1 MKKRRGFCFKWLG
14 IFLMLLFGFT
24 AGGKT
29 AEAAGYS
36 QDYRYW
42 SQGSSDYIPMR
53 QVGCLI
59 TAQAKM
65 LYEANVNR
73 NADFNPDYWYRWL
86 LANGGIASSTSLEIL
101 NHNVPERYAASLGKS
116 LTYLGASAN
125 VADAQIW
132 SNINA
137 GKYTIIHIKSD
148 NNTYHWVM
156 VDNNTSKAKGQ
167 IYIYD
172 SFSGDPNTSFTTY
185 NTGPR
190 PLSAYSNRI
199 KMLTYQGGGNPSDR
213 APQGSLD
220 FATGGTGTVRVA
232 GWAFDADTPK
242 QPIAVHVYIGGNS
255 GDSGAECHGI
265 DANLLRP
272 DIGTAYQNLGIG
284 NNHGFDA
291 TIKTS
296 KTGTQPVYIYAINSQ
311 YGGSSPQ
318 IGYGIVNIS
327 KDSSKPVISNI
338 KVTNITHTGYTVSC
352 TVTDNVGVSKVQFP
366 TWRRRDSSAGC
377 IWYDGVK
384 NGNTWS
390 FTFKDAIYSDEYM
403 THIYAYDTAGNSSS
417 AKCDAVY
424 CAQKGSVPAIVN
436 GGIYVLRTA
445 LNEKKVIDCADNS
458 NAYLWDYNSGKVSWQ
473 QFKIEQVSGGYYKL
487 AAMNGGKVL
496 TVSGGNA
503 NAGANLGLAQW
514 NGSDAQL
521 FKFNSAGNGYYF
533 IVSKLG
539 SYVDVT
545 NGTTANGTNV
555 QMYSY
560 GAVKNQSWKLEFV
573 KCTSHVWDDG
583 VVTKKATCTKEG
595 AKLYHCKNCPA
606 TKIEAILAA
615 GHRAATWKTT
625 KAATCT
631 QKGINSYVCG
641 ICQEVIATETI
652 PAKGHGAGTWKVTK
666 AATCTQTGTK
676 AYVCGTC
683 GATIRSEGIP
693 AAGHTYQT
701 VTDKAA
707 TCTAAGSRHKE
718 CSVCGYKAGSETI
731 PAKGHG
737 TGTWK
742 VTKAAS
748 CTQAGTKAYVC
759 GVCGGTIRNESI
771 SATGHTYRVVTDKK
785 ATCTA
790 AGSRHKECD
799 VCGHK
804 AGSETIAAAGHQY
817 GAYQVTKK
825 ATISSTGIKKRTC
838 KVCKE
843 SETKR
848 ISKLKASIKVEKTKL
863 SVGVKK
869 TVPAPKVTYQRGDKI
884 QSWKSANK
892 AIATVSKS
900 GRITGKKAGTTTI
913 TVRLKSGKTA
923 KIKVTV
929 KKTVTPKIKLNR
941 TKVTLKKGKAYS
953 LKISV
958 TPQSIRNKIKFTSS
972 NKKVAVVSSKGKITA
987 KRRGSATV
995 KVYYG
1000 KVSAK
1005 CRVTVK

>member
-1 MKKRRGFCFKWLG
+1 MTAKAACPSG
-14 IFLMLLFGFT
+14 INNNGL
-24 AGGKT
+24 
-29 AEAAGYS
+29 
-36 QDYRYW
+36 
-42 SQGSSDYIPMR
+42 
-53 QVGCLI
+53 
-59 TAQAKM
+59 
-65 LYEANVNR
+65 
-73 NADFNPDYWYRWL
+73 
-86 LANGGIASSTSLEIL
+86 GGIYIDINSAIYNDSRWRTHGDPYGRYGCTWFVGARVMELTGKGSYNTQAPANWMSYGAGLGFRTGQTIAEKAVACYSNHVAFVEKIVGNTVYISEDGQTYYSDSAHGYACIRTKTIAEVTSYD
-101 NHNVPERYAASLGKS
+101 PYGGGSFLGFV
-116 LTYLGASAN
+116 YLG
-125 VADAQIW
+125 D
-132 SNINA
+132 
-137 GKYTIIHIKSD
+137 
-148 NNTYHWVM
+148 
-156 VDNNTSKAKGQ
+156 VDQ
-167 IYIYD
+167 
-172 SFSGDPNTSFTTY
+172 
-185 NTGPR
+185 
-190 PLSAYSNRI
+190 
-199 KMLTYQGGGNPSDR
+199 
-213 APQGSLD
+213 APQGKLEI
-220 FATGGTGTVRVA
+220 TNGGNGTVRVA
-232 GWAFDADTPK
+232 GWAFDPDTPT
-242 QPIAVHVYIGGNS
+242 QPIAIHVYIGGNS
-255 GDSGAECHGI
+255 GNSSAECHGI
-265 DANLLRP
+265 EANLSRP
-272 DIGTAYQNLGIG
+272 DVGSAFQNLGIG

-291 TIKTS
+291 TIKTN
-296 KTGTQPVYIYAINSQ
+296 KTGTQPIYIYAINSK
-311 YGGSSPQ
+311 YGGNNPQ
-318 IGYGIVNIS
+318 IGQGTVTIS
-327 KDSSKPVISNI
+327 KNTDTSKPTISNVKI
-338 KVTNITHTGYTVSC
+338 TNITAAGYTVSC
-352 TVTDNVGVSKVQFP
+352 TVTDNVGVTKVQFP
-366 TWRRRDSSAGC
+366 TWRRRDTSEGC
-377 IWYDGVK
+377 TWYDGVK
-384 NGNTWS
+384 NGSTWS
-390 FTFKDAIYSDEYM
+390 FTFEDAEYSDEYM
-403 THIYAYDTAGNSSS
+403 THIYAYDAAGNSSS

-424 CAQKGSVPAIVN
+424 CTQTGDVPAIIN
-436 GGIYVLRTA
+436 GGIYVIRER
-445 LNEKKVIDCADNS
+445 NPREWIVMDYSNSSKVTRRSYDE
-458 NAYLWDYNSGKVSWQ
+458 NASSQKFKIEEVKDGYYRLIAVDSGKV
-473 QFKIEQVSGGYYKL
+473 L
-487 AAMNGGKVL
+487 AVAGESANYGSNLVL
-496 TVSGGNA
+496 ADWKGTDG
-503 NAGANLGLAQW
+503 
-514 NGSDAQL
+514 QL
-521 FKFNSAGNGYYF
+521 FKFNHSQNEYYYM
-533 IVSKLG
+533 ISKLG
-539 SYVDVT
+539 PYISRV
-545 NGTTANGTNV
+545 NGGDPATGTRNGGVMT
-555 QMYSY
+555 M
-560 GAVKNQSWKLEFV
+560 SWKLEFI
-573 KCTSHVWDDG
+573 KCTAHSWDNG
-583 VVTKKATCTKEG
+583 TVTTKATCTKAG
-595 AKLYHCKNCPA
+595 VKTYRCKNCSA
-606 TKIEAILAA
+606 AKTEAIPAA
-615 GHRAATWKTT
+615 
-625 KAATCT
+625 
-631 QKGINSYVCG
+631 
-641 ICQEVIATETI
+641 
-652 PAKGHGAGTWKVTK
+652 GHGAGTWKVTK